1 MHERFTMIEWSG
13 VFFVT
18 GLILVF
24 FLCNLISAKRKID
37 KLTHRPM
44 AAYKEFCEYEKRNR
58 KM

>member
-1 MHERFTMIEWSG
+1 MIEWSG

-37 KLTHRPM
+37 KLTHRPI
-44 AAYKEFCEYEKRNR
+44 AAYKEYCEYEKRNR
-58 KM
+58 KG